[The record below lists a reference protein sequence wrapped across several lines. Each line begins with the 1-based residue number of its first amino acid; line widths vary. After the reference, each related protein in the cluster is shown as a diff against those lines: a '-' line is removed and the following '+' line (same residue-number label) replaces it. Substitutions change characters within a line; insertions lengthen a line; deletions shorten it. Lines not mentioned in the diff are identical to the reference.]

1 MLKHVEELRKAAEHI
16 GKVAGDTGADAVA
29 AVESLKAFRSWAEK
43 SKAAQA
49 EQHDAIVTALAE
61 RSAATEAEFDT
72 MIESLTKIID
82 KLEGEN
88 VERQD
93 N

>member
-43 SKAAQA
+43 STAAQA
-49 EQHDAIVTALAE
+49 ERD
-61 RSAATEAEFDT
+61 RSRP
-72 MIESLTKIID
+72 MP
-82 KLEGEN
+82 
-88 VERQD
+88 
-93 N
+93 